1 MATLHS
7 TYIKLETLKTIV
19 KTLEHKGEKG
29 IEITTSIDDE
39 TNTWGQNTSSYVSQ
53 TKEQREAK
61 AQRFY
66 IGNGKVFWT
75 DGKVVK
81 AEPRDKQQEQG
92 APAASGGQ
100 DEDDLPF

>member
-7 TYIKLETLKTIV
+7 TYIKLETLKTLV
-19 KTLEHKGEKG
+19 KTLEQKGEKG

-81 AEPRDKQQEQG
+81 AEPRNQQQQQG